1 MLSLSSML
9 AFIFGLSL
17 SLLGGPTTLTAEAA
31 DSSLFLPRTELI
43 MPASPVFDGFSRGV
57 VAIRV
62 MFDPDDPTIE
72 WADLLR
78 IEMTAADTLGFSF
91 QNENII
97 DLDGPG
103 PVPTSSTHP
112 VVRGIEDLLREHG
125 HQIRIR
131 PIDRI
136 RRADSEGAIVVPVN
150 LRRE

>member
-1 MLSLSSML
+1 ML

-17 SLLGGPTTLTAEAA
+17 SFLGVPTTPAAETA
-31 DSSLFLPRTELI
+31 DSSLFLPRTELVI
-43 MPASPVFDGFSRGV
+43 PASPVFDGFSHGV

-78 IEMTAADTLGFSF
+78 IELMADDTIGFSF
-91 QNENII
+91 QNENLI
-97 DLDGPG
+97 DLEGPG

-112 VVRGIEDLLREHG
+112 VVRGIEDLLRAHG

-136 RRADSEGAIVVPVN
+136 RRAESYGPIVVPVN
-150 LRRE
+150 LGR